1 MLKLSQNQES
11 VMNWVENGSGNAV
24 IQAVA
29 GSGKTST
36 MIEAMSRM
44 QGRILYLVFNKKNA
58 VEAQGK
64 IKNPAVCVKTFH
76 ALGFG
81 MLTSS
86 RKGRYNLDGQKLYT
100 IAKNII
106 GNDKEKLV
114 LIPFLS
120 RLVSLAKI
128 SGVGAVA
135 SKPFG
140 DNATWSAIIDHHAL
154 SIPEKAGCEDNDDCG
169 WSEDEVIDLAK
180 RVLTI
185 SNQSINSNLIDFDDQ
200 IYAPIYL
207 GLKPSAQYDWVVIDE
222 SQDTSDLRREVAQLH
237 LAPNGRFIAVGDSR
251 QAIYGFAGADH
262 DSMEKI
268 QSAMDA
274 VSLPLSTCYRCAKS
288 IVTHAQAWNPEIQP
302 FDGQVEGIVRELDW
316 SSFAADFSAWG
327 FSKQDA
333 ILCRKNA
340 PLASIA
346 FQLLRKGIPCR
357 IEGRNVADTIKALAN
372 RWKVNDLSKLRDRV
386 EAYKSKELD
395 KLTKKDQLHKSEAL
409 EDKCDT
415 LIALIER
422 CIETG
427 LTSKSD
433 LFGYID
439 KMFGDTPFGQVP
451 ECLVLSSVHRSKG
464 LEWDRVFLLDRPQFM
479 PSKAAKKDWQ
489 KGQEMNLIYVGITR
503 AKTELVE
510 VVGYPSAGKK

>member
-1 MLKLSQNQES
+1 
-11 VMNWVENGSGNAV
+11 MNWVENGSGNAV

-44 QGRILYLVFNKKNA
+44 QGRVLYLVFNKKNQI
-58 VEAQGK
+58 EASAK
-64 IKNPAVCVKTFH
+64 ITNPAVCVKTFH

-81 MLTSS
+81 MLTSA
-86 RKGRYNLDGQKLYT
+86 RKGRYNLDGQKVYT
-100 IAKNII
+100 IAKNLI
-106 GNDKEKLV
+106 GNEKEKYIL
-114 LIPFLS
+114 LPFLS

-140 DNATWSAIIDHHAL
+140 DNDTWSAIIDHHAL
-154 SIPEKAGCEDNDDCG
+154 SIPEKSGCEDDEDCG
-169 WSEDEVIDLAK
+169 FTEDEVIDLAK

-237 LAPNGRFIAVGDSR
+237 LAPTGRFIAVGDSR

-262 DSMEKI
+262 DSMDKI
-268 QSAMDA
+268 QQATNA
-274 VSLPLSTCYRCAKS
+274 VSLPLSTCYRCAKN
-288 IVTHAQAWNPEIQP
+288 IIAHAQKWNPEIRP
-302 FDGQVEGIVRELDW
+302 FEGQQDGVVRELDW
-316 SSFAADFSAWG
+316 TSFSSDFSQWG
-327 FSKQDA
+327 FSKNDA

-357 IEGRNVADTIKALAN
+357 IEGRNVADNIKALAN

-386 EAYKSKELD
+386 DAYLSKELD
-395 KLTKKDQLHKSEAL
+395 KLTKKDQLHKSEAV
-409 EDKCDT
+409 EDKCET
-415 LIALIER
+415 LIALIDR
-422 CIETG
+422 CIEAG
-427 LTSKSD
+427 QTSKSD
-433 LFGYID
+433 LFASID
-439 KMFGDTPFGQVP
+439 KMFGDTPVGQVP
-451 ECLVLSSVHRSKG
+451 DVLVLSSVHRSKG
-464 LEWDRVFLLDRPQFM
+464 LEWNRVFLLDRQQFM

-489 KGQEMNLIYVGITR
+489 KLQEDNLIYVAVTR
-503 AKTELVE
+503 AKQELVE
-510 VVGYPSAGKK
+510 VTGYPSTAKRK

>member
-58 VEAQGK
+58 VEAQSK
-64 IKNPAVCVKTFH
+64 ITNPAVCVKTFH

-81 MLTSS
+81 LLTSS
-86 RKGRYNLDGQKLYT
+86 RKGRYNLDSQKVYT
-100 IAKNII
+100 IAKNLI
-106 GNDKEKLV
+106 GNEKEKYIL
-114 LIPFLS
+114 LPFLA

-140 DNATWSAIIDHHAL
+140 DNDTWSAIIDHHAL
-154 SIPEKAGCEDNDDCG
+154 SIPEKADCEDDEDCG
-169 WSEDEVIDLAK
+169 WTEDEVIDLAK

-185 SNQSINSNLIDFDDQ
+185 SNQSINTNLIDFDDQ

-237 LAPNGRFIAVGDSR
+237 LAPTGRFIAVGDSR

-268 QSAMDA
+268 Q
-274 VSLPLSTCYRCAKS
+274 
-288 IVTHAQAWNPEIQP
+288 
-302 FDGQVEGIVRELDW
+302 
-316 SSFAADFSAWG
+316 
-327 FSKQDA
+327 
-333 ILCRKNA
+333 
-340 PLASIA
+340 
-346 FQLLRKGIPCR
+346 
-357 IEGRNVADTIKALAN
+357 
-372 RWKVNDLSKLRDRV
+372 
-386 EAYKSKELD
+386 
-395 KLTKKDQLHKSEAL
+395 
-409 EDKCDT
+409 
-415 LIALIER
+415 
-422 CIETG
+422 
-427 LTSKSD
+427 
-433 LFGYID
+433 
-439 KMFGDTPFGQVP
+439 
-451 ECLVLSSVHRSKG
+451 
-464 LEWDRVFLLDRPQFM
+464 
-479 PSKAAKKDWQ
+479 
-489 KGQEMNLIYVGITR
+489 
-503 AKTELVE
+503 
-510 VVGYPSAGKK
+510 